1 MVEEREGSYMHPPF
15 VPAFASI
22 GVLNQQCC
30 SPQSQNSNAAILQ
43 SGPEIPQSVHARDGQ
58 ASKRPYGVPHFLG
71 TDLGAGHA
79 DVRDAFECPSG
90 LPHFLST
97 DVGAEHADV
106 RDALHSSLVQR
117 KCPLDILQ
125 KIPCSSSVLSSIFL
139 EFLRSMTNS
148 SACILGHTC
157 TWQGEGA
164 RECVK
169 PLQRKRAIRF

>member
-1 MVEEREGSYMHPPF
+1 MPGMARPP
-15 VPAFASI
+15 
-22 GVLNQQCC
+22 N
-30 SPQSQNSNAAILQ
+30 
-43 SGPEIPQSVHARDGQ
+43 
-58 ASKRPYGVPHFLG
+58 VPHFLG

-125 KIPCSSSVLSSIFL
+125 KIPCSSSVLSFHL
-139 EFLRSMTNS
+139 
-148 SACILGHTC
+148 LGVSEEYD
-157 TWQGEGA
+157 Q
-164 RECVK
+164 
-169 PLQRKRAIRF
+169 LQCMHQRTYLHMAG